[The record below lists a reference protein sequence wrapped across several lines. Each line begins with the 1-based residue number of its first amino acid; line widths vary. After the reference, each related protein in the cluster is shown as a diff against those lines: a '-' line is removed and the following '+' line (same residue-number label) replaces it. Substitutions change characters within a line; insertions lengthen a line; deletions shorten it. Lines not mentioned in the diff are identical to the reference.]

1 MFHFMLF
8 DGKIDSHA
16 LYEITITNQETF
28 KDHNKGLGL
37 NFIHHWS
44 NKDCKTCKNHN
55 LKPQYHT

>member
-28 KDHNKGLGL
+28 KDHNKGL
-37 NFIHHWS
+37 
-44 NKDCKTCKNHN
+44 KTGSKFYSP
-55 LKPQYHT
+55 LE